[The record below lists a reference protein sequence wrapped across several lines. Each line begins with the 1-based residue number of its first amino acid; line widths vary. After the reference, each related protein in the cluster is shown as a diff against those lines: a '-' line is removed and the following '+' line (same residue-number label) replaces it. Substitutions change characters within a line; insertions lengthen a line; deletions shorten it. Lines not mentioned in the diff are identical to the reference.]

1 MKYRETTC
9 LRKIHALKKRIQIVQ
24 GGTSAGKTVNIL
36 MDKVLDYGIRRPGEI
51 ITVVTDSFPNLR
63 TGAMRDFLDICR
75 ETNVDK
81 LSTWNK
87 TNSTLYL
94 PNNSLVE
101 FYSVDTMGAH
111 GARRDVLY
119 VNEANRISW
128 ETFSQLEVRTRKKVI
143 LDFNPVNEFW
153 AHKELVNN
161 PERTDVDFLKVT
173 YKDNE
178 ALDIATKQAI
188 EMRRGDG
195 TSNWWRVYGLG
206 EIGSLEGNVYQ
217 GWKPMAEEEIVK
229 HGKLIRYG
237 LDFGFSQDETALVA
251 LYDLGEMEEGA
262 FGIVEK
268 VYQKGILPSKYVEL
282 LKSLDIDPTVL
293 IVADGARPEIIA
305 EISEKG
311 YLCISALKDV
321 GSVKRG
327 IDYVNEHP
335 IYYSGKNLEREFL
348 TYGWRTKKSTG
359 ELLEV
364 PQDGN
369 DHLMDAIRYA
379 VDDLYRPRFGF

>member
-1 MKYRETTC
+1 MK
-9 LRKIHALKKRIQIVQ
+9 
-24 GGTSAGKTVNIL
+24 
-36 MDKVLDYGIRRPGEI
+36 RP
-51 ITVVTDSFPNLR
+51 
-63 TGAMRDFLDICR
+63 
-75 ETNVDK
+75 
-81 LSTWNK
+81 
-87 TNSTLYL
+87 
-94 PNNSLVE
+94 
-101 FYSVDTMGAH
+101 
-111 GARRDVLY
+111 DV
-119 VNEANRISW
+119 A
-128 ETFSQLEVRTRKKVI
+128 
-143 LDFNPVNEFW
+143 
-153 AHKELVNN
+153 
-161 PERTDVDFLKVT
+161 FLKVT
-173 YKDNE
+173 YVDNE
-178 ALDIATKQAI
+178 ALDDTTVKAI

-217 GWKPMAEEEIVK
+217 GWKPMSKEKIVK

-262 FGIVEK
+262 FGLVEK
-268 VYQKGILPSKYVEL
+268 VYQKGILPSKYAEV
-282 LKSLDIDPTVL
+282 LKSQNIDPTVL
-293 IVADGARPEIIA
+293 IVADGSRPEIIA
-305 EISEKG
+305 EISEAG
-311 YLCISALKDV
+311 FMCISARKDA